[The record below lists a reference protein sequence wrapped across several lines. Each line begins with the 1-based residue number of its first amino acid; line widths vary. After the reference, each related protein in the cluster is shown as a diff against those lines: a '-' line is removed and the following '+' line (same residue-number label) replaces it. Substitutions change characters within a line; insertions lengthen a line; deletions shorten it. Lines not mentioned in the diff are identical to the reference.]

1 MNTQTGQ
8 HSQDL
13 PVEGEPDGDLAAL
26 SPSAA
31 RPVNTAEVLGAAEIF
46 GQAVSEDP
54 NGTAGFGV
62 PRRSRTPEPW
72 MRRLADDGLSYYYQ
86 NKETGQVSW
95 TLPDSPDP
103 PAYEQSQSSSSAMA
117 SSLTTQRLRSGSTAS
132 QTHKRSA
139 SVYSDDSDVQPL
151 PGGRNRAESSA
162 ASSQAAATA
171 ASVRPPIPRPSG
183 ERLALTDAEEIAKSV
198 QKALCPPEPASPTD
212 LAQHVRDAV
221 TTVTDYLRDSGPA
234 RRPEQA
240 REIDSRVLDVVAAV
254 RNLLYVTAT
263 PTGHVPSHL
272 YPRGPESR
280 SGSSSTALQSPLK
293 AAHRKVAGTL
303 SKLVLSALALQY
315 DPTQVS
321 GGDKPNRMEADA
333 KELERSVVSF
343 VVEVQKYHE
352 QHGPPPTSKRLHG
365 VYGIDNVGKSLPGA
379 GTAASWKGFGYVA
392 TAPGSDPPARSLQI
406 EVITESRA
414 FLTALNSRL
423 SDLIEIAH
431 ASVGKNSRYKFLMQS
446 LLTCFVKFRTFA
458 SGRSSYCCLSFR
470 SVGVHQR
477 SERCTTC
484 RYRRSSCRVWC
495 YCIVFSLC
503 ANCGSSTAPPA
514 ETGTCDTISL

>member
-13 PVEGEPDGDLAAL
+13 PQEGEPDGDLAAL

-31 RPVNTAEVLGAAEIF
+31 RPVNTAEALAAAEAF
-46 GQAVSEDP
+46 GQAVGDTS
-54 NGTAGFGV
+54 GTAGFGL
-62 PRRSRTPEPW
+62 PRGSRTPEPW

-86 NKETGQVSW
+86 NKQTGQVTW

-103 PAYEQSQSSSSAMA
+103 PAYEQSQSSSSAMGS
-117 SSLTTQRLRSGSTAS
+117 SSLTAERLRSGSTAT

-151 PGGRNRAESSA
+151 SGGRNRAESSA
-162 ASSQAAATA
+162 AGSRTAATA
-171 ASVRPPIPRPSG
+171 ATGRPPVPQPSR

-198 QKALCPPEPASPTD
+198 QTSLFPAPPESPME

-221 TTVTDYLRDSGPA
+221 TTVTDYLQTTGPA

-240 REIDSRVLDVVAAV
+240 KEIDSRVLDVVAAV

-272 YPRGPESR
+272 YPRGSDSR
-280 SGSSSTALQSPLK
+280 SNSSSTALQQHLK

-315 DPTQVS
+315 DPTQAV
-321 GGDKPNRMEADA
+321 GDKPNRMEGDA

-343 VVEVQKYHE
+343 VVEVQKYQE
-352 QHGPPPTSKRLHG
+352 QYSSGNSAKRLQG
-365 VYGIDNVGKSLPGA
+365 VFGTDNIGLALPGA
-379 GTAASWKGFGYVA
+379 GVAASWKGFGYVA
-392 TAPGSDPPARSLQI
+392 IPPGCDPPARSLQG
-406 EVITESRA
+406 EVITESRT
-414 FLTALNSRL
+414 FLNALNVRL
-423 SDLIEIAH
+423 TELVEISH
-431 ASVGKNSRYKFLMQS
+431 N
-446 LLTCFVKFRTFA
+446 
-458 SGRSSYCCLSFR
+458 
-470 SVGVHQR
+470 
-477 SERCTTC
+477 
-484 RYRRSSCRVWC
+484 
-495 YCIVFSLC
+495 
-503 ANCGSSTAPPA
+503 N
-514 ETGTCDTISL
+514 TGT